1 MKLEVEQKFRVDDP
15 AGLRAKLT
23 DLGAVFGDR
32 IMQCDAYF
40 NHPARDF
47 AISDEALRI
56 RSVGDENAITYKGP
70 KLGGGV
76 KTRREIE
83 LPIGAGQSTA
93 EQLGEVLVLLGFR
106 PTAVVE
112 KRRTPG
118 NLTVEG
124 VTYELALDEVEGIG
138 TFFEVE
144 LVVDDAER
152 ELAQSRIR
160 ALQAKLGLENV
171 EPRSYL
177 RMVLERKV

>member
-1 MKLEVEQKFRVDDP
+1 MKLEVEQKFRVVDP
-15 AGLRAKLT
+15 ASLRRKLAA
-23 DLGAVFGDR
+23 LGAIFR
-32 IMQCDAYF
+32 EPILQRDAYF
-40 NHPARDF
+40 NHPSRDF
-47 AISDEALRI
+47 AVSDEALRI
-56 RSVGDENAITYKGP
+56 RSMGDENVITYKGP

-83 LPIGAGQSTA
+83 LPIGAGTSTA

-118 NLTVEG
+118 ELTLDG
-124 VTYELALDEVEGIG
+124 VHYELAMDEVEGLG
-138 TFFEVE
+138 SFFEAE
-144 LVVDDAER
+144 LVVDDFER
-152 ELAQSRIR
+152 ELAQSRIH

-177 RMVLERKV
+177 RMVLERKG

>member
-1 MKLEVEQKFRVDDP
+1 MKLEIEQKLRIDDP
-15 AGLRAKLT
+15 AGLRAKLVAM
-23 DLGAVFGDR
+23 GAVFRDQIVQR
-32 IMQCDAYF
+32 DAYF
-40 NHPARDF
+40 NHPSRDF
-47 AISDEALRI
+47 GVSDEALRI

-83 LPIGAGQSTA
+83 LPFGAGQSTA

-118 NLTVEG
+118 EVTVDG
-124 VTYELALDEVEGIG
+124 VHFELAMDEVEGLG
-138 TFFEVE
+138 SFFEIE

-152 ELAQSRIR
+152 EQAQGRIQS
-160 ALQAKLGLENV
+160 LQAKLKLERV

-177 RMVLERKV
+177 RMVLERKA